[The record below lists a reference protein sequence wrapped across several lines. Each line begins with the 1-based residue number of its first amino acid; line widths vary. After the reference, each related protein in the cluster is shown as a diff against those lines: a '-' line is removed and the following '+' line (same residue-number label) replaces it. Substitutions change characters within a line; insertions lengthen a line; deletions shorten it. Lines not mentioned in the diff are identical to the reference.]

1 MLFLLINL
9 VDFEI
14 SKIKY
19 KIMHSMRHVLGTL
32 WLWLRLSLFRAIKVF
47 TSGAVLMDI
56 LSSEDILI
64 PWGLA
69 AGEDNS
75 AWRLADMKS

>member
-1 MLFLLINL
+1 MLFLFINL

-32 WLWLRLSLFRAIKVF
+32 RLRLSLFRAIKVF

-64 PWGLA
+64 PSG
-69 AGEDNS
+69 
-75 AWRLADMKS
+75 AWLQGRIMAPGAWQI